1 MATLP
6 GIEYLGKGFNLLG
19 PNGIRPTAG
28 DTKTIFNLV
37 MDDSYNIKDTVYEKP
52 SVAEVFPD
60 NGYKGKLTFSKTV
73 IQATKKFTATFGL
86 EAEYGD
92 FSANVDSSF
101 SEETR
106 ESTDTAILMIEDEI
120 LGYSV
125 TLDSKQSISTLN
137 FTEAFKAALDGTM
150 NPKELFER
158 YGTHFIKG
166 VRLGGK
172 VIALSSSIS
181 TEKVEEKEFT
191 VSAKAKYDGVVSV
204 EATASYTKSNK
215 SKVNSESIKQE
226 LMVYGG
232 AANLQIA
239 LQKAPSPTA
248 FKDWAASVEKT
259 PTFSY
264 ITAVGPIWDLCKDDN
279 RKKQLENAYKL
290 LFTQRALANLQ
301 LFKFTSVEA
310 TSQLSANLT
319 VPDGYKILSGGA
331 KVKTTGAGFLLFASY
346 PQSTK
351 EWQADARD
359 HLVSSTGTLEIGV
372 ISVYDPFDLLEVKIQ
387 KSVASPSAAVPT
399 AEIYV
404 DVKSGYKLVGGG
416 AKVTWIDTAGNFLTA
431 SYPSDDGKKWI
442 VKSKHHH
449 YECRATITAYAI
461 VIKPKLE
468 AIKIDT
474 MISDKES
481 HQAQKPETSISEE
494 SGYQLVG
501 GGAKANYKG
510 FGSLL
515 TASYPETHE
524 EWFVKSQDHHKA
536 DFCTITAYA
545 INMKVT

>member
-19 PNGIRPTAG
+19 PNGIQPTPG
-28 DTKTIFNLV
+28 DTKTIFNLD
-37 MDDSYNIKDTVYEKP
+37 MDDSYKIKDTVYEKP

-125 TLDSKQSISTLN
+125 TLGSKQSISTLN

-150 NPKELFER
+150 NPQELFER
-158 YGTHFIKG
+158 YGTHFIKS

-215 SKVNSESIKQE
+215 SKFNSDSIKQE

-232 AANLQIA
+232 AASLQIA

-248 FKDWAASVEKT
+248 FEKWAASVDKT
-259 PTFSY
+259 PTFSN
-264 ITAVGPIWDLCKDDN
+264 ITAVAPIWDFCSNED
-279 RKKQLENAYKL
+279 RKKQLEDAYKL
-290 LFTQRALANLQ
+290 RFTQRALANLQ
-301 LFKFTSVEA
+301 LFKFTSDE
-310 TSQLSANLT
+310 TDRQLSAVLK

-331 KVKTTGAGFLLFASY
+331 KVNTTGPGNLLFASY

-351 EWQADARD
+351 EWQADAKE
-359 HLVSSTGTLEIGV
+359 HLASSTGTLEIGV

-387 KSVASPSAAVPT
+387 ESVASDSAAVPT
-399 AEIYV
+399 AEI

-416 AKVTWIDTAGNFLTA
+416 AKVTWDGDAGNFLTA

-449 YECRATITAYAI
+449 YEGLATITTYAI
-461 VIKPKLE
+461 GIKPKLE

-474 MISDKES
+474 MIKYKES
-481 HQAQKPETSISEE
+481 SKAQKPETRLSEE
-494 SGYQLVG
+494 YGYQLVG

-524 EWFVKSQDHHKA
+524 SWFVKSQDHHKA
-536 DFCTITAYA
+536 DSCTITAYA